1 MLTGDSTFKCYS
13 CNYPDKENP
22 NVGDACLNDTEKL
35 GDSTF
40 HCSFT
45 CIVTRKINLKTNV
58 TTLTRTCG
66 GMVESQCKT
75 FMDIETCQTS
85 CKTQLCNNGDGT
97 EPPNEAESK
106 YSNAAVCNM
115 AAVALIVVNVVLTS
129 AICDGNA

>member
-1 MLTGDSTFKCYS
+1 MYFS
-13 CNYPDKENP
+13 
-22 NVGDACLNDTEKL
+22 VGFSSQIHTPVITE
-35 GDSTF
+35 
-40 HCSFT
+40 
-45 CIVTRKINLKTNV
+45 TNV